1 LIVLIGVA
9 AGLGGLAQH
18 SALTVLRASGLS
30 ILQILAKVLVGLSPL
45 CVGVLLIA
53 QLGIPQAE
61 QWAESLKVAYTRG
74 DSSAALWTRDLDRY
88 VWLRGDAEGSVAT
101 WRHLTI
107 DPETRQLATLIESG
121 SVRLEAGSVQLA
133 DATRLT
139 LTPEQITQERTAMT
153 FDTGLQASG
162 VRWLILPAEQ
172 LSLTELWVAQQFLT
186 AQGLQ
191 SRTHAQVFWQRLAA
205 PLTLAVLGLLAAV
218 TAFGTFRGLSLSS
231 RVFLAVL
238 AGLVFKYLMD
248 MTAPLT
254 LLLGWH
260 PSIAVLLP
268 LALPL
273 VLIPRALR
281 P

>member
-1 LIVLIGVA
+1 
-9 AGLGGLAQH
+9 
-18 SALTVLRASGLS
+18 
-30 ILQILAKVLVGLSPL
+30 
-45 CVGVLLIA
+45 
-53 QLGIPQAE
+53 
-61 QWAESLKVAYTRG
+61 
-74 DSSAALWTRDLDRY
+74 
-88 VWLRGDAEGSVAT
+88 GDAEGSVAT

-107 DPETRQLATLIESG
+107 DPETRQLSTLVESG
-121 SVRLEAGSVQLA
+121 SVRLEVGTVQLA

-218 TAFGTFRGLSLSS
+218 TAFGTFRGVSGAVTVIARFS
-231 RVFLAVL
+231 RGIGRLGVQISDGYDGATDPL
-238 AGLVFKYLMD
+238 AGLASEHRRA
-248 MTAPLT
+248 TAV
-254 LLLGWH
+254 GA
-260 PSIAVLLP
+260 S
-268 LALPL
+268 
-273 VLIPRALR
+273 PRLDSAGITTVTAWVG
-281 P
+281 